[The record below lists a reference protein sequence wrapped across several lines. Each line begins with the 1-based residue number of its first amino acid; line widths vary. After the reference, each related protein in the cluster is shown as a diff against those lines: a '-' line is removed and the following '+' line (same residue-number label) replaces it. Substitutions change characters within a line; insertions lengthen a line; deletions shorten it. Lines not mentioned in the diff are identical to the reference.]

1 MKVYENVV
9 IGNFLYSL
17 GFSIRSHLDTNTPF
31 PGVVNLLQQ
40 TPVDKELGDVLL
52 TFPGLVRLIEFKMKG
67 ASLKKERRRHR
78 ALSLALMGENAM
90 LVETSRSVHWYVEL
104 SAKSLTAPLISRVVP
119 YLDAF
124 TDSELLRPGGIEEMV
139 EQTARHAVLEVD
151 PLSREQA
158 GAYLDLVR
166 LTLGKE
172 KPAGA
177 GGLLLVMDTYG
188 GMHFAQVQDLVDLNL
203 PDRLWLDKVLAGP
216 ERHPLGLSIPHEKG
230 GPTFKRESEPGPEMS
245 FHIR

>member
-1 MKVYENVV
+1 VKIYENVV

-31 PGVVNLLQQ
+31 PSMVNLLQQ
-40 TPVDKELGDVLL
+40 TPLDKELGDVLL

-67 ASLKKERRRHR
+67 ASLKKERRRHQV
-78 ALSLALMGENAM
+78 LSLALTGENAM
-90 LVETSRSVHWYVEL
+90 LVETSKSVHWYVEL
-104 SAKSLTAPLISRVVP
+104 CAQSATAPLISRVVP

-139 EQTARHAVLEVD
+139 EQTARHALSQVD

-158 GAYLDLVR
+158 RAYLDLVR
-166 LTLGKE
+166 LTLGTE
-172 KPAGA
+172 KLAGA
-177 GGLLLVMDTYG
+177 GGLLLVMDTQG

-203 PDRLWLDKVLAGP
+203 PDRLWLEKVLAVP
-216 ERHPLGLSIPHEKG
+216 ERQPQDLSIQHVKRGPRFEHEPK
-230 GPTFKRESEPGPEMS
+230 PEIS
-245 FHIR
+245 FRMR

>member
-17 GFSIRSHLDTNTPF
+17 GFSVRSHLNKNTPF
-31 PGVVNLLQQ
+31 PSVVNLLQQ

-67 ASLKKERRRHR
+67 ASLKKEKRRHQL
-78 ALSLALMGENAM
+78 LSLALERENAM
-90 LVETSRSVHWYVEL
+90 LVETSKSVHWYVEL
-104 SAKSLTAPLISRVVP
+104 SAKSDTAPLISRVVP

-124 TDSELLRPGGIEEMV
+124 TDSESLRPGGIEEMV
-139 EQTARHAVLEVD
+139 DQTARQAVSETD

-158 GAYLDLVR
+158 RAYLDLVR

-172 KPAGA
+172 KPVGA
-177 GGLLLVMDTYG
+177 GGLLLVMDAQG

-203 PDRLWLDKVLAGP
+203 PDGLWLERMLAGP
-216 ERHPLGLSIPHEKG
+216 EMGPLDLSVNREKA
-230 GPTFKRESEPGPEMS
+230 GPTLKHEPTHEIS
-245 FHIR
+245 FHMR